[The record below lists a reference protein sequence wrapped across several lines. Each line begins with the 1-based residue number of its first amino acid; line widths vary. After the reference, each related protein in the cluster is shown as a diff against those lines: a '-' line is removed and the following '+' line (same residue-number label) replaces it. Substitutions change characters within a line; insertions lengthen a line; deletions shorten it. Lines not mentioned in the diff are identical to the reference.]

1 MEGITIHWHGML
13 QRNTPWMDG
22 VAGVSHCPIN
32 PGETFTYRFLATPPG
47 THWYHSHLGT
57 QRTDGLYGALIVL
70 PPEETVEETTDPDYE
85 GEFIMILHDWM
96 RDTSLDIN
104 NRILWEMQRFYPGY
118 NVTAPSCFY
127 QTKQS
132 DGTEI
137 GVTPFRS
144 GLINGKGLFYPYER
158 SPRRDVID
166 NNLIP
171 MEIFTVK
178 RPLSYRF
185 RVINAAM
192 IYAFRVSIDKHKLHV
207 IATDGN
213 RVRTVIADE
222 LIINSGERFDFYIET
237 NELADNFWIRATTL
251 ETSDIN
257 GNTVYPGHVEA
268 ILHYEA
274 APAGRWPTT
283 TPTQCTQTSHC
294 VTLNCPFG
302 YFPPNN
308 YIDCIPISHVKAA
321 ASQPPPPTIPNVD
334 DSNAEEI
341 FINFHF
347 AGTISR
353 RSSVN
358 GRRFI
363 PPSTPPMTLPGG
375 KYEDYMTVCNEAE
388 CSERHCS
395 CTHFIEIK
403 TGKVVQITL
412 YNMVQYPGEG
422 IRGTPHPVHLHG
434 HHFYVLKTGYAQY
447 TANGLYTGDN
457 EDIDC
462 GEDERCNSGK
472 WRNTSWEETIFLV

>member
-1 MEGITIHWHGML
+1 MNMAAWIALIFLLSPCVVFMTAGQLLQPNGDCNNQGTICEYKWKVEHRDTMVTYNETTGSGLPIFRDGDSFYKRNRDSCSARDPLSDLEKDKVITADGTYRSAIVINGELPGPPIIVNNGTQVVVHVTNDLMMEGITIHWHGMV

-70 PPEETVEETTDPDYE
+70 PPEETVEVKETTDPDYE

-96 RDTSLDIN
+96 RDISLDIN

-118 NVTAPSCFY
+118 GTTSSCFY

-207 IATDGN
+207 IAVDGN

-222 LIINSGERFDFYIET
+222 VIINSGERFDFYIET
-237 NELADNFWIRATTL
+237 TEFANNFWIRATTL

-268 ILHYEA
+268 ILHYDA
-274 APAGRWPTT
+274 APAE
-283 TPTQCTQTSHC
+283 
-294 VTLNCPFG
+294 
-302 YFPPNN
+302 
-308 YIDCIPISHVKAA
+308 A
-321 ASQPPPPTIPNVD
+321 
-334 DSNAEEI
+334 
-341 FINFHF
+341 
-347 AGTISR
+347 
-353 RSSVN
+353 
-358 GRRFI
+358 GRR
-363 PPSTPPMTLPGG
+363 PRQLS
-375 KYEDYMTVCNEAE
+375 
-388 CSERHCS
+388 
-395 CTHFIEIK
+395 
-403 TGKVVQITL
+403 
-412 YNMVQYPGEG
+412 
-422 IRGTPHPVHLHG
+422 
-434 HHFYVLKTGYAQY
+434 VLK
-447 TANGLYTGDN
+447 
-457 EDIDC
+457 
-462 GEDERCNSGK
+462 
-472 WRNTSWEETIFLV
+472 LVIVLL